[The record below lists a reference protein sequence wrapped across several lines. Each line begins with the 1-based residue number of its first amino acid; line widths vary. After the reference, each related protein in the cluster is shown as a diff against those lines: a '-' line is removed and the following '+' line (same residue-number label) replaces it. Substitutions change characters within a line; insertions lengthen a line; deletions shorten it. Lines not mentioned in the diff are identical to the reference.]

1 MLALTETPS
10 LMIQILLVQLDVIVL
25 KLIAEPLRFAETFNA
40 PSLTAISVCE
50 KSIWKYDDVM
60 SLWSEK

>member
-1 MLALTETPS
+1 
-10 LMIQILLVQLDVIVL
+10 MIQILLVQLDVIVL